1 MFRTEATGYGLG
13 DFVQEMLAASG
24 DSLAGKTCLVSGARN
39 VAVYAIEQVRQ
50 LGGKVVACSD
60 SQGVDEDCAGIDP
73 PMLKRLKEVER
84 LPINPIADRG
94 SKRNIRPAEILGRS
108 IVMLRYPV
116 PGRMQ
121 SRGQN
126 RKDDAE
132 RAGPELIVE
141 GGRRT
146 RMDSYRRPSPR
157 CTETFVSWSVVY
169 SQF

>member
-1 MFRTEATGYGLG
+1 MSSIGSE
-13 DFVQEMLAASG
+13 
-24 DSLAGKTCLVSGARN
+24 N

-141 GGRRT
+141 GAVGREWIVT
-146 RMDSYRRPSPR
+146 GDRRR
-157 CTETFVSWSVVY
+157 GALKRLFHGV
-169 SQF
+169 